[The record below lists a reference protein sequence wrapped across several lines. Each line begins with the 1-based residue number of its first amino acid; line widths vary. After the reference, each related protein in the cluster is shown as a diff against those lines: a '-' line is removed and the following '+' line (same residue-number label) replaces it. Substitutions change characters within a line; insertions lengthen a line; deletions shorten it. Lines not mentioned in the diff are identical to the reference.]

1 VSVVNISAIL
11 EPVPVWLRRHS
22 LVKYLLRIFPDSHDQ
37 WIEFNNDAR
46 AYVDLRDPEVRN
58 VFLKRSFE
66 SDFFRIARAVLS
78 DGGVYFDCGANFGL
92 CTFGLLPSMKS
103 ATLSCH
109 LFEANPALV
118 SYLESSS
125 ALFPSVQIKIVQ
137 GCLSDHA
144 GASRFQISEQF
155 TGHSHVDS
163 NGSSLVGNIVLD
175 AYVEENR
182 IEKVNFLKIDVE
194 GQELYAL
201 KGLAAAFRRRAV
213 EVIYLELATDVLDR
227 YDLLPARI
235 VRFLENNGFR
245 VFYCRDKD
253 LSEGQSATVRF
264 TRNSLNQLP
273 LIEFKPLT
281 GSLRTDVLAIHE
293 VLIEGK
299 KA

>member
-1 VSVVNISAIL
+1 
-11 EPVPVWLRRHS
+11 
-22 LVKYLLRIFPDSHDQ
+22 VKYLLRIFPDSHDQ
-37 WIEFNNDAR
+37 WIEFNGDGR

-66 SDFFRIARAVLS
+66 PDFFRIARAVLS

-103 ATLSCH
+103 ATLRCH

-125 ALFPSVQIKIVQ
+125 ALLPSVQIKIIQ
-137 GCLSDHA
+137 GCLSDQA
-144 GASRFQISEQF
+144 GVSRFQISEQF

-163 NGSSLVGNIVLD
+163 SGSSLIGNIVLD
-175 AYVEENR
+175 AYLEENR
-182 IEKVNFLKIDVE
+182 IEKVSFLKMDIE

-201 KGLAAAFRRRAV
+201 RGLAAAFNRRAV

-227 YDLLPARI
+227 YHLAPAQI

-245 VFYCRDKD
+245 IFYCRDKD
-253 LSEGQSATVRF
+253 LSEGQAATVRF
-264 TRNSLNQLP
+264 TRSSLNQLP
-273 LIEFKPLT
+273 LIENKPLT
-281 GSLRTDVLAIHE
+281 ENFRTDVLAIHE
-293 VLIEGK
+293 VLIEGN

>member
-1 VSVVNISAIL
+1 
-11 EPVPVWLRRHS
+11 
-22 LVKYLLRIFPDSHDQ
+22 VKYLLRIFPDSHNQ

-66 SDFFRIARAVLS
+66 PDFFRIARAVLS

-103 ATLSCH
+103 ATMSCH

-118 SYLESSS
+118 SYLENSS

-137 GCLSDHA
+137 GCLSDQA
-144 GASRFQISEQF
+144 GASRFQISEQSA
-155 TGHSHVDS
+155 GHSHADS
-163 NGSSLVGNIVLD
+163 SGSSLVGNIVLD
-175 AYVEENR
+175 AYVEKNR
-182 IEKVNFLKIDVE
+182 IEKVNFLKIDIE
-194 GQELYAL
+194 GKELCAL
-201 KGLAAAFRRRAV
+201 KGLAAAFRRQAI
-213 EVIYLELATDVLDR
+213 EVIYSELATDVLHR
-227 YDLLPARI
+227 YDLAPPQL
-235 VRFLENNGFR
+235 VKFLEYNGFR

-264 TRNSLNQLP
+264 TRSGLNQLP
-273 LIEFKPLT
+273 LVEYKPLT
-281 GSLRTDVLAIHE
+281 GNLRTDVLAIHE
-293 VLIEGK
+293 MLIEGN

>member
-1 VSVVNISAIL
+1 VSVVIIPAIL
-11 EPVPVWLRRHS
+11 KPLPVRLRRHS

-66 SDFFRIARAVLS
+66 PDFFRIAQAVLS
-78 DGGVYFDCGANFGL
+78 HGGVYFDCGANFGL

-118 SYLESSS
+118 SYLENSS
-125 ALFPSVQIKIVQ
+125 ALFPSVEIKIVQ

-144 GASRFQISEQF
+144 GTSRFQISEQF

-163 NGSSLVGNIVLD
+163 SGSLLVGNIVLD
-175 AYVEENR
+175 AYIEENR
-182 IEKVNFLKIDVE
+182 IEKVNFLKIDIE

-201 KGLAAAFRRRAV
+201 KGLSAAFRRRAV
-213 EVIYLELATDVLDR
+213 EAIYLELATDVLDR
-227 YDLLPARI
+227 YDLTPAQI
-235 VRFLENNGFR
+235 VKFLEDRGFR
-245 VFYCRDKD
+245 IFYCRDTD
-253 LSEGQSATVRF
+253 LSEGQSTTVRF
-264 TRNSLNQLP
+264 TRSSLSQLP
-273 LIEFKPLT
+273 LVEYKPLT
-281 GSLRTDVLAIHE
+281 GNLRTDLLAIHE
-293 VLIEGK
+293 ALIKEN
-299 KA
+299 

>member
-1 VSVVNISAIL
+1 VSAVNISAIL

-22 LVKYLLRIFPDSHDQ
+22 LVKYLLRIFPHSHDQ

-46 AYVDLRDPEVRN
+46 AYVDLRDPEIRN

-66 SDFFRIARAVLS
+66 PDFFRIARAVLS

-118 SYLESSS
+118 SYQESSS
-125 ALFPSVQIKIVQ
+125 ALFPSVQIRIVQ

-144 GASRFQISEQF
+144 GTSRFQISKQF
-155 TGHSHVDS
+155 TGHSHVDPS
-163 NGSSLVGNIVLD
+163 GSSFIGNIVLD
-175 AYVEENR
+175 AYLEENR
-182 IEKVNFLKIDVE
+182 IEKVSFLKIDVE

-201 KGLAAAFRRRAV
+201 RGLAAAFGRRAV

-227 YDLLPARI
+227 YDLAPAQV
-235 VRFLENNGFR
+235 VRFLEDNGFR

-253 LSEGQSATVRF
+253 LSEGYSATVRF
-264 TRNSLNQLP
+264 TRSSLNQLP
-273 LIEFKPLT
+273 LIENKSLT
-281 GSLRTDVLAIHE
+281 GNLRTDVLAVHE
-293 VLIEGK
+293 VLIEGN

>member
-1 VSVVNISAIL
+1 VSVVNICAIL

-37 WIEFNNDAR
+37 WIEFNKDAR
-46 AYVDLRDPEVRN
+46 AYIDLRDPEARN

-66 SDFFRIARAVLS
+66 PDFFRIARAVLS

-103 ATLSCH
+103 ATLRCH
-109 LFEANPALV
+109 LFEANPALI

-155 TGHSHVDS
+155 TGYSHVDS
-163 NGSSLVGNIVLD
+163 SGSSLVGNIVLD

-201 KGLAAAFRRRAV
+201 KGLDAAFRRRAV

-227 YDLLPARI
+227 YDLLPAQI

-253 LSEGQSATVRF
+253 LSEGQSATIRF
-264 TRNSLNQLP
+264 TRSSLNQLP

-293 VLIEGK
+293 VLIEGN